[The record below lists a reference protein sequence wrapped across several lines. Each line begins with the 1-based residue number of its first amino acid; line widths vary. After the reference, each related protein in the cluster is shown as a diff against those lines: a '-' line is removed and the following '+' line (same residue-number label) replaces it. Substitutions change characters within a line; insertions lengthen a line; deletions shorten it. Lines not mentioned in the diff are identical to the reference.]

1 MNYSRLARVTLP
13 ILAALVLVT
22 LAPGKVYAQAGEPD
36 LALFPLITGL
46 FGGLAI
52 FLFGL
57 EQASDSLRAVAGS
70 RMRTIL
76 NRLITNRFMGV
87 LTGFAVT
94 AIVQSSSVTTVM
106 LVSFITAGLLSFSQ
120 AVSVILGAHIGTTIA
135 VQVIAFKITEY
146 ALLLVTVGFAGL
158 FLLKGS
164 KRRYGAWL
172 LGIGLIFL
180 GMEIMSQSME
190 PLKDYPPFL
199 SLMATLNNPWA
210 SLIAAALFTALVQA
224 SAATLGVAIVF
235 ASQGL
240 IGLEAGVAMILGAN
254 IGTCVLAAV
263 AAVGKPSEAVRAAV
277 VHIIFKITGALI
289 ALPFIPLLA
298 QAAIAIS
305 PRAPIDPTGIVLETQ
320 TIARQIANA
329 HTIFNVTI
337 VMLFLPFSPLF
348 ARFVEWLVPDREDL
362 AEHAMSM
369 PRYLDSSLLD
379 TPSLAL
385 GMVRREV
392 SRMADVLEEMLAD
405 IPDAVFHGNLER
417 MQQVQALDEHVDD
430 LFAAITRYLAK
441 INQEDLSED
450 TADEVLAAMSALTE
464 LEAIGDIIE
473 NNLNHLAN
481 VRVTNNVHL
490 DPESL
495 QALSKYHSQVSKAF
509 RSAVVAFVSDNRE
522 IAKMVMGMK
531 EEINQMDIQTRAW
544 QALLLRE
551 TLTPQEMASYTLQ
564 MDIMDNLKRIY
575 YHVKRV
581 AKLVVHEEGA
591 ADWAKVRLAGAGGD

>member
-1 MNYSRLARVTLP
+1 MNYSRLAKVTLP
-13 ILAALVLVT
+13 VLVALVLIV
-22 LAPGKVYAQAGEPD
+22 LAPVSAYAQDSEPD

-76 NRLITNRFMGV
+76 NRLITNRFMGL

-180 GMEIMSQSME
+180 GMEIMSQSMD

-199 SLMATLNNPWA
+199 NLMATLNNPWA

-263 AAVGKPSEAVRAAV
+263 AAVGKPSEAVRASV

-305 PRAPIDPTGIVLETQ
+305 PRAPIDPTGLVLETQ

-329 HTIFNVTI
+329 HTIFNVSI

-362 AEHAMSM
+362 AEHALST

-392 SRMADVLEEMLAD
+392 SRMADVLEEMLSD

-417 MQQVQALDEHVDD
+417 MQEIQALDQHVDD
-430 LFAAITRYLAK
+430 LFVSITRYLAK

-481 VRVTNNVHL
+481 VRVTNNVEL

-495 QALSKYHSQVSKAF
+495 QALGKYHSQISRAF
-509 RSAVVAFVSDNRE
+509 RSAIVAFVSDNRE
-522 IAKMVMGMK
+522 IARMVMGMK

-544 QALLLRE
+544 QTLLLRE

-564 MDIMDNLKRIY
+564 MDIMDNMKRIY

-591 ADWAKVRLAGAGGD
+591 ADWAKVRVKLEVRS

>member
-1 MNYSRLARVTLP
+1 MNYSRLAKVTLP
-13 ILAALVLVT
+13 VLVVLVLIV
-22 LAPGKVYAQAGEPD
+22 LAPVSVYAQDSEPA

-57 EQASDSLRAVAGS
+57 DQASDSLRAVAGS

-305 PRAPIDPTGIVLETQ
+305 PRAPIDPTGIVLETA

-362 AEHAMSM
+362 AEHALST

-392 SRMADVLEEMLAD
+392 SRMADVLEEMLSD

-417 MQQVQALDEHVDD
+417 MQEIQALDQHVDD
-430 LFAAITRYLAK
+430 LFVSITRYLAK

-481 VRVTNNVHL
+481 VRVTNNVEL

-495 QALSKYHSQVSKAF
+495 QALGKYHSQVSRAF
-509 RSAVVAFVSDNRE
+509 RSAIVAFVSDNQE
-522 IAKMVMGMK
+522 IARMVMGMK

-544 QALLLRE
+544 QTLLLRE

-591 ADWAKVRLAGAGGD
+591 ADWSKVRVKFEV